1 MTKHEFHAAA
11 LAAVRE
17 GKRIPPIK
25 ETEPQPGWYRVHDHK
40 LGPKDDP
47 ANWVGVLIAWDGD
60 ADEDEEIAVFVA
72 GKESKEPAKIW
83 TACARYPISED
94 LYKEWKRAKTWPV
107 QPQKPAKG
115 GRGIG
120 DNSKSL
126 GIAPQALEIIR
137 EAEDALAGVKTIA
150 NETLAQKIAAIK
162 NKLTAAVDI
171 VEEERK
177 GKTGPLNDQV
187 KALNT
192 LYKDPKERAEKLKNI
207 AVNLLAAYMD
217 DKGELTVSPGPGSR
231 TVTLQKRYDAE
242 IENIEECWQWAKD
255 DPKVREAIEESAKR
269 QIKAAN
275 GALRLAG
282 VKNIARS
289 TVV

>member
-60 ADEDEEIAVFVA
+60 TDEDEEIAVFVA

-94 LYKEWKRAKTWPV
+94 LYKEWKRTKTWPT

-120 DNSKSL
+120 DNSRRL
-126 GIAPQALEIIR
+126 GIAPEALEIIR
-137 EAEDALAGVKTIA
+137 EAGDTLSGLKSIA
-150 NETLAQKIAAIK
+150 NETLAQKVAALK
-162 NKLTAAVDI
+162 NKLTAAIEIID
-171 VEEERK
+171 EERK
-177 GKTGPLNDQV
+177 SKTGPLNEQV
-187 KALNT
+187 KAINV
-192 LYKDPKERAEKLKNI
+192 LYKDPAEQAAKLKEI
-207 AVNLLAAYMD
+207 AVSLLAKFMD
-217 DKGELTVSPGPGSR
+217 EKDFLSLSPGPGSR

-242 IENIEECWQWAKD
+242 IENIEECWKWAKD

-269 QIKAAN
+269 QIRAAN
-275 GALRLAG
+275 GALRLGG